1 MPNSTL
7 PIDERQMER
16 LESSF
21 PAASGVAFANAYQQ
35 AVQAGLTVL
44 VSEDGVL
51 FDVFPD
57 GQRKAIKNIAPPSI
71 TRPGQK
77 LKLQ

>member
-1 MPNSTL
+1 MICTGSDLHNGLIFQETPMRT
-7 PIDERQMER
+7 
-16 LESSF
+16 F
-21 PAASGVAFANAYQQ
+21 
-35 AVQAGLTVL
+35 QAGLTVL